1 MSGSWAREGLLGWS
15 AGLQEHPG
23 EIKEQ
28 FDATVTRE
36 FGIFPF
42 LVGFFFPSPSGNNR
56 SALPKGAGGGD
67 ALWKGKGI
75 KPVSQP
81 RQGWSMPQSIFG
93 LKPVDFWIVVTQPRL
108 LSSSTAEPEL

>member
-28 FDATVTRE
+28 FDAIVTRE

-42 LVGFFFPSPSGNNR
+42 LVFFFFLLLLETTEVPSQKELVG
-56 SALPKGAGGGD
+56 
-67 ALWKGKGI
+67 
-75 KPVSQP
+75 V
-81 RQGWSMPQSIFG
+81 MPFG
-93 LKPVDFWIVVTQPRL
+93 R
-108 LSSSTAEPEL
+108 ERG